1 MESPSLK
8 LAASR
13 CIMQLEPYG
22 ASAHCQA
29 ATSLKNRWESGDY
42 NNAFRARCSFIYLA
56 EGQGNKTKKF
66 VISIN
71 AWIKV
76 PHRRESFIELSKN
89 L

>member
-8 LAASR
+8 LAASL
-13 CIMQLEPYG
+13 CTVQLEPYG
-22 ASAHCQA
+22 AGAHCQA
-29 ATSLKNRWESGDY
+29 ATILKTRWESGDY

-66 VISIN
+66 VISIK

-76 PHRRESFIELSKN
+76 PHRRESSFN
-89 L
+89 LTN